1 MEESMILAMANSG
14 AYVESGQSPNIDSL
28 QRYLTIW
35 QNEYISTLEVNNS
48 LFKTF
53 KMFPIGQDH

>member
-35 QNEYISTLEVNNS
+35 QNEYISTLES
-48 LFKTF
+48 E
-53 KMFPIGQDH
+53 